1 MASTLPKPVC
11 CRVLPSSTTASGK
24 SVLVTEK
31 SSGAG
36 CLRRQMIVLRAWA
49 AASMFSPMV
58 TLSGSVNRDGRPKS
72 IGATEGSL
80 EGLSSSSSSDL
91 SEPLA
96 EPEPLE
102 EVRRAGPLVAV
113 VMDMVSSLAVL
124 TEDTEAE
131 RPGGGGV
138 ALSEDREGPLRGV
151 VVDAEGAP
159 ASRKR
164 PSSCSGSVERIGL
177 RLFQPHW
184 SAGSVMASKSY
195 RRSEVAMEWYRTL
208 ETAIR

>member
-1 MASTLPKPVC
+1 
-11 CRVLPSSTTASGK
+11 
-24 SVLVTEK
+24 
-31 SSGAG
+31 
-36 CLRRQMIVLRAWA
+36 
-49 AASMFSPMV
+49 MV

-72 IGATEGSL
+72 IGAMDCCL
-80 EGLSSSSSSDL
+80 VGLSSSSSDL

-124 TEDTEAE
+124 TEETEAE

-138 ALSEDREGPLRGV
+138 APKEDRGWPLRGV
-151 VVDAEGAP
+151 VVDVEGAP

-164 PSSCSGSVERIGL
+164 PSSCSGSVERIEL
-177 RLFQPHW
+177 RFCQSHL
-184 SAGSVMASKSY
+184 SAGSVMASKLWK
-195 RRSEVAMEWYRTL
+195 RSGIAMGWYRTWN
-208 ETAIR
+208 TANR